1 MSELL
6 LYHQLES
13 ELATLPK
20 NTIQMNG
27 GYLRHYSKNPS
38 QLIFGFLSLLSGIAT
53 GLLSIPSLMSLRNLD
68 HDANDRAIFAQHPG
82 LMIMGACSAIA
93 QANFLMADFVRSHGK
108 AYEQDHL
115 SLSLLN
121 ETYSEFLGNLD
132 LKHFD
137 SKALNDDVFINS
149 FEKQLH
155 KIAHEKILLLIAN
168 KKKDLRQPVK
178 DEIEWFAD
186 ISYAEW
192 RKQLSDR
199 LKDLPE
205 FSDTLYEK
213 LDARIQF
220 VWERYYAPM
229 KVTIDDMLRDSDTAE
244 NNINQSMVGLIKN
257 ALKEFK
263 EPKDAIF
270 REQIVKL
277 YEPLMHDED
286 GIYIED
292 QTIIKQSK
300 SAGIFLSYLN
310 VFVNVLI
317 GLGAFFALGQFI
329 FWLGGGSLAIFTAA
343 GALGWSI
350 KIAFAGL
357 CAIGSYLVTRHD
369 IQDAF
374 NRLGYRLTLW
384 LKSETKWKDLWASV
398 KKPRNIFTLSAT
410 LPAAI
415 GIGIINALGFYL
427 AFQASPIVLALA
439 VVVFCS
445 TMVAIIAM
453 MGRRLY
459 NAYPRWCFYM
469 SDLYEKRVPILIN
482 LVIVSAALSVF
493 VMNAHYIPIL
503 FSFWAITPFSSF
515 ILIACAAIVL
525 FAFLMTLS
533 KQWRWQVSLQ
543 GSIGSICVFASIVA
557 VFTALLPIA
566 GPVFAAMIAIS
577 SSILFFS
584 FYVSSVMVEE
594 TSERKYIVQEKF
606 AKSSSLFNDA
616 EKVSLLDEDVSDY
629 EADVDVAPISLVSRY
644 GE

>member
-20 NTIQMNG
+20 NTILMNG

-38 QLIFGFLSLLSGIAT
+38 QFIFGFLSLLSGIAT

-82 LMIMGACSAIA
+82 LLIMGACSAIA

-121 ETYSEFLGNLD
+121 ETYSEFLSSLD
-132 LKHFD
+132 LKRFE
-137 SKALNDDVFINS
+137 SKVLNDDVFINS

-155 KIAHEKILLLIAN
+155 KIAYEKILLLITN

-178 DEIEWFAD
+178 DDIDWFAG

-192 RKQLSDR
+192 RKELSDR

-205 FSDTLYEK
+205 FSNTLYEK
-213 LDARIQF
+213 LDARIEF
-220 VWERYYAPM
+220 VWEKYYDPM
-229 KVTIDDMLRDSDTAE
+229 KVAIDDMLSDSDTAE

-277 YEPLMHDED
+277 YEPLMHDEN

-343 GALGWSI
+343 GVLGWSI

-374 NRLGYRLTLW
+374 NRLGYRITLW
-384 LKSETKWKDLWASV
+384 QKSETKWKDLWASV
-398 KKPRNIFTLSAT
+398 KNPQKYFYVVCHIACGDRYWYYQC
-410 LPAAI
+410 
-415 GIGIINALGFYL
+415 LGFLFGFPSISYC
-427 AFQASPIVLALA
+427 I
-439 VVVFCS
+439 S
-445 TMVAIIAM
+445 T
-453 MGRRLY
+453 G
-459 NAYPRWCFYM
+459 CGC
-469 SDLYEKRVPILIN
+469 
-482 LVIVSAALSVF
+482 
-493 VMNAHYIPIL
+493 IL
-503 FSFWAITPFSSF
+503 FNHG
-515 ILIACAAIVL
+515 CHYYHD
-525 FAFLMTLS
+525 
-533 KQWRWQVSLQ
+533 
-543 GSIGSICVFASIVA
+543 G
-557 VFTALLPIA
+557 
-566 GPVFAAMIAIS
+566 
-577 SSILFFS
+577 
-584 FYVSSVMVEE
+584 
-594 TSERKYIVQEKF
+594 
-606 AKSSSLFNDA
+606 
-616 EKVSLLDEDVSDY
+616 
-629 EADVDVAPISLVSRY
+629 
-644 GE
+644 